1 MKNTV
6 PYSRIRK
13 EVLSKRENAVAYLNA
28 ELEEG
33 DMHYLLKAIRNV
45 AAANGGMSALAK
57 ATKMSRTSLYKTL
70 SAKGNPELATLRNIL
85 AVYDIRLGC
94 FAITPPQNRGKH
106 THSHGH
112 FLAAERTKTYS
123 AKKSVSHKDIWK

>member
-13 EVLSKRENAVAYLNA
+13 EVLSKPENAAAYLNA
-28 ELEEG
+28 EIEEG
-33 DMHYLLKAIRNV
+33 DMFYLLKAIRNV

-85 AVYDIRLGC
+85 AVYGIRLGC
-94 FAITPPQNRGKH
+94 FAITPPNGHRKH
-106 THSHGH
+106 ASGHGH
-112 FLAAERTKTYS
+112 HIS
-123 AKKSVSHKDIWK
+123 P

>member
-13 EVLSKRENAVAYLNA
+13 EVLSKPENAAAYLNA
-28 ELEEG
+28 EIEEG
-33 DMHYLLKAIRNV
+33 DMFYLLKAIRNV

-70 SAKGNPELATLRNIL
+70 SGKGNPVLATLRNIL
-85 AVYDIRLGC
+85 AVYGIRIGC
-94 FAITPPQNRGKH
+94 YAINPPQGRHKH
-106 THSHGH
+106 TDGHGH
-112 FLAAERTKTYS
+112 HIS
-123 AKKSVSHKDIWK
+123 P

>member
-6 PYSRIRK
+6 PHRK
-13 EVLSKRENAVAYLNA
+13 HVLKFLSKPENALAYLNA
-28 ELEEG
+28 EIEEG
-33 DMHYLLKAIRNV
+33 DMFYLLKAIRNV
-45 AAANGGMSALAK
+45 AAANGGMGALAK

-85 AVYDIRLGC
+85 AVYGIRLGC
-94 FAITPPQNRGKH
+94 FAITPPQNRNKH
-106 THSHGH
+106 THGHGH
-112 FLAAERTKTYS
+112 FLAAERAKTYS